1 MSPEVIIDIIA
12 DIAQIAA
19 AIAVLA
25 TTQYVRKQVKLQT
38 RDVENDERR
47 YMRESLTVIHETLQ
61 DPDFRDARHAFF
73 SGPHRKEYSDLESEE
88 RNSARRILSVYGLV
102 GRMEKHQA
110 VEKELLKDYWYASL
124 IRDWDRLENFVS
136 GERMRAGN
144 GALFKETEQMVSR
157 WTKDDAA

>member
-1 MSPEVIIDIIA
+1 MPPEILIDIIA

-19 AIAVLA
+19 ALAVLA
-25 TTQYVRKQVKLQT
+25 TTQYVRKQVKLQA

-61 DPDFRDARHAFF
+61 DPDFRDARTAFF
-73 SGPHRKEYSDLESEE
+73 SGPHRKEYNDLEGYE
-88 RNSARRILSVYGLV
+88 RNMARRILSVYGLV
-102 GRMEKHQA
+102 GRMEKHRA
-110 VEKELLKDYWYASL
+110 VEKELLKDYWYTSL
-124 IRDWDRLENFVS
+124 VRDWDRLENFVS

-157 WTKDDAA
+157 WTKDDAT

>member
-1 MSPEVIIDIIA
+1 MPPEIIIDIFA

-19 AIAVLA
+19 AIAVLVTA
-25 TTQYVRKQVKLQT
+25 QYVRKQVKLQT

-61 DPDFRDARHAFF
+61 DPDFREARHAFF
-73 SGPHRKEYSDLESEE
+73 SGAHRKEYSDLESEE

-102 GRMEKHQA
+102 GRMEKHRA
-110 VEKELLKDYWYASL
+110 VEKELLKDYWFTSL

-157 WTKDDAA
+157 WTKEDAS